1 MIAVS
6 VAVNP
11 HLVPAR
17 GDLPY
22 PARVAL
28 YLFAG
33 DKERSSRLNPFQKVE
48 KGVESRTR
56 PIVKS

>member
-11 HLVPAR
+11 YLVPAR

-28 YLFAG
+28 YLFAS
-33 DKERSSRLNPFQKVE
+33 DKERSSRLDPFQKVK

-56 PIVKS
+56 PIVES